1 MNNVFVYCEMEGAH
15 VADVSLELL
24 TKGRKL
30 ATQLGCQLETICAGT
45 DLADVEKQ
53 VLPYGVD
60 RVHVFDALGLFP
72 YTSLPHTS
80 ILVNLFKE
88 EKPQICLM
96 GATVIGRDLGPRVS
110 SALTSGLTA
119 DCTQLE
125 IGNHEDKKNGITYEN
140 LLYQIRPAFGGNI
153 VATIINPEHRPQM
166 ATVREGVM
174 KKEIVD
180 ANYQGEVIR
189 HDVAK
194 YVPETDYVVK
204 VIDRHVEKAK
214 HNLKGAP
221 IVIAGGYG
229 MGSKEGFDMLF
240 ELAKEL
246 HAEVGASRAA
256 VDAGFC
262 DHDRQIGQTGVTV
275 HPKLYIAC
283 GISGQIQHIAGMQD
297 AGIIISVNSDPNAPI
312 NSIAD
317 YVINGTVEE
326 VIPKMIVLV
335 MKRRLLFILF
345 LSSQA
350 FSAFSQDTVYLD
362 KKGRWTENVKEAIRY
377 CIPEKLGENEIEVKF
392 YNMGDTLLNLRRFST
407 FVSNPKQC
415 VQNGK
420 SISYYA
426 NGEPAVTAD
435 FENGHREGEM
445 RRFYKNGKLKYV
457 CWFSKG
463 KRDGELTMYYPNG
476 SVWRTEN
483 YEEGKLLDG
492 HVYNVD
498 GKEVPFYPS
507 DRAVGFPGGEY
518 GLRVFIREHLHYP
531 QAAWEQ
537 KIEGQVMVRLVFD
550 KKGRLGKY
558 YILPQSSE
566 NYFLR
571 QEAVRL
577 VEEDLKKIEWQPA
590 VAYGEFISM
599 GYVLPL
605 NFKLPKPKTTTKKQ

>member
-1 MNNVFVYCEMEGAH
+1 MEGKH

-60 RVHVFDALGLFP
+60 RVHVFDAPGLFP

-229 MGSKEGFDMLF
+229 GAPIVIAGGYGMGSKEGFDMLF

-326 VIPKMIVLV
+326 VIPKMI
-335 MKRRLLFILF
+335 
-345 LSSQA
+345 
-350 FSAFSQDTVYLD
+350 Y
-362 KKGRWTENVKEAIRY
+362 KKN
-377 CIPEKLGENEIEVKF
+377 
-392 YNMGDTLLNLRRFST
+392 
-407 FVSNPKQC
+407 
-415 VQNGK
+415 
-420 SISYYA
+420 
-426 NGEPAVTAD
+426 
-435 FENGHREGEM
+435 
-445 RRFYKNGKLKYV
+445 
-457 CWFSKG
+457 SK
-463 KRDGELTMYYPNG
+463 
-476 SVWRTEN
+476 
-483 YEEGKLLDG
+483 
-492 HVYNVD
+492 
-498 GKEVPFYPS
+498 
-507 DRAVGFPGGEY
+507 
-518 GLRVFIREHLHYP
+518 
-531 QAAWEQ
+531 
-537 KIEGQVMVRLVFD
+537 
-550 KKGRLGKY
+550 
-558 YILPQSSE
+558 
-566 NYFLR
+566 
-571 QEAVRL
+571 
-577 VEEDLKKIEWQPA
+577 
-590 VAYGEFISM
+590 
-599 GYVLPL
+599 
-605 NFKLPKPKTTTKKQ
+605 